1 MAAGTAQLPGT
12 TTPSIPR
19 GSAAPALLVET
30 ADWLRRDTPPSCI
43 APCGPRGDS
52 AVRGSPRYRREAA
65 PNPGPAASVPQRCVF
80 SQCGAEVV
88 SLHRE
93 SSSGSVPPQLLCPE
107 VTLQGRHST
116 PLTGTAS
123 GAVAA
128 SQLHEPDGCFHHPF
142 TSWQETAFPSDSQKN
157 PSAFHLPPT
166 QKIPPVLLS
175 HEMNS
180 WRQLLNIS
188 HSEDCVSRNQEFI
201 CILCP
206 KCSVKTYCLN
216 PGFPSCPNFSTW
228 KKRLKN
234 FHKVFT
240 RGPGGEVCG
249 YPEIYLLQ
257 SLCQCQMPSCR
268 C

>member
-65 PNPGPAASVPQRCVF
+65 PNPGPAASVPQRC
-80 SQCGAEVV
+80 
-88 SLHRE
+88 
-93 SSSGSVPPQLLCPE
+93 
-107 VTLQGRHST
+107 
-116 PLTGTAS
+116 
-123 GAVAA
+123 
-128 SQLHEPDGCFHHPF
+128 
-142 TSWQETAFPSDSQKN
+142 
-157 PSAFHLPPT
+157 
-166 QKIPPVLLS
+166 
-175 HEMNS
+175 
-180 WRQLLNIS
+180 
-188 HSEDCVSRNQEFI
+188 DCVSRNQEFI